1 MVGFFNKPLLLRKA
15 DKERKSDM
23 DLNKVSLIGNI
34 TKDPISKNLP
44 SGQAVCTMTIATNYV
59 WKDAQSK
66 EKKNRAE
73 FHRVV
78 AWGRLAEII
87 GVYLKKGSK
96 VFIEG
101 RLQNRV
107 WEDKNKNKKY
117 TTEIVASDL
126 IMLGGSQKKESK
138 GDENAKEEEE
148 IDIEEIQIEEDN

>member
-1 MVGFFNKPLLLRKA
+1 
-15 DKERKSDM
+15 M

-44 SGQAVCTMTIATNYV
+44 SGQAVSTMTIATNYV
-59 WKDAQSK
+59 WKDAKTKTKQ
-66 EKKNRAE
+66 NRAE

-78 AWGRLAEII
+78 AWGHLAEII
-87 GVYLKKGSK
+87 TTYLKKGSK

-101 RLQNRV
+101 RLQNRS
-107 WEDKNKNKKY
+107 WEDKNKNKRY
-117 TTEIVASDL
+117 MTEIVASDL